1 MGKKKL
7 KNLATCKPSEFLPQ
21 TYKIKK
27 RAEQWL
33 TDTDIL
39 NIRKNLPVLEE
50 IDPSAPEETREA
62 VKKANKAATDKQG
75 RENMSRIFDAIAG
88 EHPQETM
95 ELLALCCFVEP
106 EQIDEHETGDYLD
119 ALAEMMGHRATLS
132 FFVSL
137 VRLVRILT
145 PEVFTP

>member
-1 MGKKKL
+1 M
-7 KNLATCKPSEFLPQ
+7 
-21 TYKIKK
+21 
-27 RAEQWL
+27 
-33 TDTDIL
+33 
-39 NIRKNLPVLEE
+39 
-50 IDPSAPEETREA
+50 
-62 VKKANKAATDKQG
+62 KKANKAATDKQG